1 MKFTTEGRITVSVK
15 PMPGSLPGMEMLQ
28 LSVQDTGCG
37 IPKEKQK
44 FVFDAFGQVRWHLEV
59 YLTCCAATAGRVC
72 HCLASC
78 ISAAAACELHCLTC
92 CWHRQYDNPSAA
104 YFQLQPVHCS
114 P

>member
-44 FVFDAFGQVRWHLEV
+44 FVFDAFGQVRWPLYL
-59 YLTCCAATAGRVC
+59 YLTCCAATAS
-72 HCLASC
+72 LQAYLQ
-78 ISAAAACELHCLTC
+78 LHCEPHRLTC
-92 CWHRQYDNPSAA
+92 CWHRRDDSPSAA
-104 YFQLQPVHCS
+104 CF
-114 P
+114 